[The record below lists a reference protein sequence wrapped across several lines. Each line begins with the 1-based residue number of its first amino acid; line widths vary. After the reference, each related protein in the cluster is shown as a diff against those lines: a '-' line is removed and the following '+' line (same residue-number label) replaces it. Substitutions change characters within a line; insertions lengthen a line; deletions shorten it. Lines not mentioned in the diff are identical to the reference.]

1 MIIAE
6 WKPIQEICE
15 KLLGHKNIL
24 VAGCATCVAEC
35 AAGGG
40 KEVEELAPL
49 LRMAMKIQG
58 NPIQIYTKTLERQ
71 CEWEFVEELAQIVPK
86 VDAIVSIA
94 CGIGIQALAS
104 RFPEVRVYPGVNTT
118 SLAMR
123 EAPGLWEVRCE
134 ACGDCVLGET
144 FGICPVARCA
154 KSLLNGPCGGTR
166 KDGKCEVNEEMDCV
180 WKLIVDRATASGR
193 LEDLKKIRK
202 TKDWSNSRHGGQK
215 RVLRED
221 QRP

>member
-1 MIIAE
+1 MIVAE

-15 KLLGHKNIL
+15 RLRGHKNVL

-35 AAGGG
+35 AAGGER
-40 KEVEELAPL
+40 EVEMLAPL
-49 LRMAMKIQG
+49 LKMAMQVKG
-58 NPIQIYTKTLERQ
+58 NPIHVYTKTLERQ
-71 CEWEFVEELAQIVPK
+71 CEWEFVEELDALIPK

-104 RFPEVRVYPGVNTT
+104 RFSQVGVYPGVNTT
-118 SLAMR
+118 SLSIR

-144 FGICPVARCA
+144 YGICPVARCA
-154 KSLLNGPCGGTR
+154 KSLMNGPCGGTR

-180 WKLIVDRATASGR
+180 WKLIVEKAGEIGR
-193 LEDLKKIRK
+193 LDDLRKIRRA
-202 TKDWSNSRHGGQK
+202 KDWSNSRHGGQK